1 MKPDAKV
8 IEAFN
13 EKEAKQKFIDAITSE
28 LLSITS
34 KGDTSE
40 AFMEKVARDIKDIN
54 IKSYDSFEDKNEN
67 NMPMF
72 GSKTSYKK
80 IFCFR

>member
-8 IEAFN
+8 IEAYN
-13 EKEAKQKFIDAITSE
+13 EKEAKQKFIDAIRSE
-28 LLSITS
+28 LPTGFTS

-54 IKSYDSFEDKNEN
+54 IKSYDIFEDEN
-67 NMPMF
+67 
-72 GSKTSYKK
+72 
-80 IFCFR
+80 